1 MTRSSPDPL
10 RAGVKRWP
18 RRPPPLPRALN
29 KAGLNLFTWNARY
42 PDAAAFWGMVGVQTD
57 GPMALPGTYRAR
69 LRVGGRVY
77 TASFAL
83 RVDPRAKVTPAD
95 LRDQV
100 TFLKRLRDTVNAATT
115 AIATIR
121 NVRQRLQDQIAGA
134 SDTARLSPSAPA
146 LGPRLRAIEEE
157 LYQVRNR
164 SFPDP
169 LHLPPQ

>member
-1 MTRSSPDPL
+1 HKGRDRTCTRQPL
-10 RAGVKRWP
+10 QI
-18 RRPPPLPRALN
+18 PRARN

-77 TASFAL
+77 TASFGL

-95 LRDQV
+95 LRDQF

-115 AIATIR
+115 
-121 NVRQRLQDQIAGA
+121 
-134 SDTARLSPSAPA
+134 
-146 LGPRLRAIEEE
+146 
-157 LYQVRNR
+157 
-164 SFPDP
+164 
-169 LHLPPQ
+169 

>member
-1 MTRSSPDPL
+1 M
-10 RAGVKRWP
+10 
-18 RRPPPLPRALN
+18 
-29 KAGLNLFTWNARY
+29 RY

-69 LRVGGRVY
+69 LRVGGHVY

-95 LRDQV
+95 LRDQF

-121 NVRQRLQDQIAGA
+121 NVRQRPYDALARA
-134 SDTARLSPSAPA
+134 SDPARPRPSP
-146 LGPRLRAIEEE
+146 
-157 LYQVRNR
+157 
-164 SFPDP
+164 
-169 LHLPPQ
+169 PP

>member
-95 LRDQV
+95 LRDQF
-100 TFLKRLRDTVNAATT
+100 TFLKLPRDTVNAATT
-115 AIATIR
+115 AIAPNR
-121 NVRQRLQDQIAGA
+121 DLRQRPARERPRA
-134 SDTARLSPSAPA
+134 SVTPRPRPSAHAP
-146 LGPRLRAIEEE
+146 
-157 LYQVRNR
+157 
-164 SFPDP
+164 
-169 LHLPPQ
+169 